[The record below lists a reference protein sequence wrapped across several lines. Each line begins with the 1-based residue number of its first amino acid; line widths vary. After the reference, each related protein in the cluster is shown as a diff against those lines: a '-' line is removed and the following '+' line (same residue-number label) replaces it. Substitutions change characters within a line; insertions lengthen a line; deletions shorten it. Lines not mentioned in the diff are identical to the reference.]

1 MSVRGRLA
9 LYWVVW
15 FVVSEALWLLLTST
29 VSFNEVGTGLAA
41 AAIAASAATLVHA
54 QEPVRTSARS
64 EWMGYVL
71 RLPARVIVEAWV
83 ATVALVRHLS
93 GRPVRARF
101 REVRFPTTLRAGE
114 RRGFEALST
123 IVVAMSANRFIVG
136 FDEKRHVALL
146 HELVPT
152 NEERLE
158 EVLRGR

>member
-1 MSVRGRLA
+1 MRGRLA

-29 VSFNEVGTGLAA
+29 VSFNEVLTGLAA

-54 QEPVRTSARS
+54 QEPVRTSARAS
-64 EWMGYVL
+64 WLGYVAL
-71 RLPARVIVEAWV
+71 LPVRIIVETWM
-83 ATVALVRHLS
+83 ATVALVRHLT
-93 GRPVRARF
+93 GRRVRAQF
-101 REVRFPTTLRAGE
+101 REVRYPTTLRAAE

-146 HELVPT
+146 HELVPAS
-152 NEERLE
+152 EDRLE